1 MKRLLSICL
10 LLVALCSVGELR
22 AQSSE
27 FRLGY
32 GFFSSNSLVG
42 NYSDVLKDIVDGKDL
57 LSANE
62 HTIGSVYLSY
72 RFKVLPKIQIGA
84 TLGYEQVEKEYG
96 LDAGNMKVGKNNY
109 YTAALDFQFRY
120 LTIPSEV
127 LTLYWSASAGLTT
140 HNQKI
145 PEVESYGK
153 ERELFFAY
161 QVSPIGLTVGLPN
174 FGAFAEVGFG
184 YKGILQLGL
193 YARF

>member
-1 MKRLLSICL
+1 MRRIFQCCL
-10 LLVALCSVGELR
+10 LLALLCVAGRVQ
-22 AQSSE
+22 AQSNE
-27 FRLGY
+27 IRLGY
-32 GFFSSNSLVG
+32 GLFSSNSLVG
-42 NYSDVLKDIVDGKDL
+42 NYSDVLKDIVDGKDIL
-57 LSANE
+57 QANE
-62 HTIGSVYLSY
+62 HTIGSIYLSY
-72 RFKVLPKIQIGA
+72 RAKILPKIMLGA
-84 TLGYEQVEKEYG
+84 TVGYERVEKDYG
-96 LDAGNMKVGKNNY
+96 VDAADMKAGKNNY
-109 YTAALDFQFRY
+109 YTAALDIQFRY

-140 HNQKI
+140 HGQKI

-184 YKGILQLGL
+184 YKGIVQLGL